1 MISYI
6 IIAALAIILVGLIVL
21 ERAVKNAPLGYED
34 GDGFHEGSDPQ
45 RGMIFGTDLQTAG
58 PKPLAK
64 APREGFRTRR
74 LFGHTLRRSVGH
86 GS

>member
-1 MISYI
+1 VTFYI

-21 ERAVKNAPLGYED
+21 EHAVKRAPLGYED

-45 RGMIFGTDLQTAG
+45 RAMTFGADLPTAASR
-58 PKPLAK
+58 PLAK
-64 APREGFRTRR
+64 PPGDGLRARR
-74 LFGHTLRRSVGH
+74 LFGHSLRKSVGH